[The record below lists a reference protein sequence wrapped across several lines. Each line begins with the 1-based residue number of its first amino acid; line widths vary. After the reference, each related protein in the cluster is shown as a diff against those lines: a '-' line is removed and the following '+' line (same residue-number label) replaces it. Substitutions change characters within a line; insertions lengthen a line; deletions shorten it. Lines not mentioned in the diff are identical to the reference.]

1 MSLDG
6 DTPMLTKTKLRA
18 LVPGKWARVRVP
30 DYDCW
35 KEPGTHV
42 KPGDEVDVCV
52 IPRYEP
58 RYDYSNHFDWY
69 YGVAYRRA
77 GSDYF
82 TKERKDGYFIS
93 TYDFGL
99 ISPLDPRF
107 HANTEEHRAYHKGT
121 GAHLY
126 EPASDDPK
134 LCPGGDYSCY
144 QCSLCERYVEPFSN
158 DDGELACPYC
168 EVSGLVM
175 FNPEDLDHLE
185 EVRKFARGAGLSTQ
199 LERQLHYLA
208 SYGHRGN
215 QCVLGRDFAPHSFS
229 FAMYRPGVKDARKFI
244 FNGGLI
250 FQGPSQPADGSF
262 PSLTVS
268 LSSGTGWFCHT

>member
-1 MSLDG
+1 
-6 DTPMLTKTKLRA
+6 MLTRTKLRA
-18 LVPGKWARVRVP
+18 LLPGKWARTRVP
-30 DYDCW
+30 DYDRW
-35 KEPGTHV
+35 KESGTNIH
-42 KPGDEVDVCV
+42 PGDEVDVCV
-52 IPRYEP
+52 MPRYEP

-82 TKERKDGYFIS
+82 HKERKDGHSIS
-93 TYDFGL
+93 TWDFGL

-107 HANTEEHRAYHKGT
+107 HASTEEHRAYHKGT

-144 QCSLCERYVEPFSN
+144 RCSLCERYVEPFSN
-158 DDGELACPYC
+158 DAGELICKFC

-175 FNPEDLDHLE
+175 FDPEDLDHLE
-185 EVRKFARGAGLSTQ
+185 QVREFACSAGLSEQ
-199 LERQLHYLA
+199 LERQLHHLA
-208 SYGHRGN
+208 DYGHRGN

-229 FAMYRPGVKDARKFI
+229 FAMYRPGPKDARKFV

-250 FQGPSQPADGSF
+250 YQGPSCPADGSF

>member
-1 MSLDG
+1 
-6 DTPMLTKTKLRA
+6 MLTKTKLRA
-18 LVPGKWARVRVP
+18 LIPGKWARTRVP
-30 DYDCW
+30 DYDRW
-35 KEPGTHV
+35 KEPGTNIH
-42 KPGDEVDVCV
+42 PGDEVDVCV
-52 IPRYEP
+52 MPRYEP
-58 RYDYSNHFDWY
+58 RYDYSNHWDWY

-82 TKERKDGYFIS
+82 HKERKDGYFIS
-93 TYDFGL
+93 TWDFGL
-99 ISPLDPRF
+99 INPLDPRF
-107 HANTEEHRAYHKGT
+107 HASTEEHRAYHKGT
-121 GAHLY
+121 GTHLY

-158 DDGELACPYC
+158 DAGELICKFC

-175 FNPEDLDHLE
+175 FDPEDLDHLE
-185 EVRKFARGAGLSTQ
+185 QVREFAFSAGLSEQ

-208 SYGHRGN
+208 DYGHRGN
-215 QCVLGRDFAPHSFS
+215 QCVLGSDFAPHSFS
-229 FAMYRPGVKDARKFI
+229 FAMYRPGVKDARKLV

-268 LSSGTGWFCHT
+268 LNSGTGWFCHT